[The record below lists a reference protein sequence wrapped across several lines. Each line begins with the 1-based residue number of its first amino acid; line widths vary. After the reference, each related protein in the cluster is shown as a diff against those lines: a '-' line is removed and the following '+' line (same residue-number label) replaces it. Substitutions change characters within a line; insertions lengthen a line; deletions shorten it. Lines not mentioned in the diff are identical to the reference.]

1 MYSNIQDSVETAL
14 LLGGM
19 TRQELYDMYGVTR
32 HEWIK
37 TLEGKVLNESRFKLR
52 ARLVKDARESAAL
65 LSSVLKRAK

>member
-1 MYSNIQDSVETAL
+1 MYKDIQNSVETAL
-14 LLGGM
+14 LLGGI
-19 TRQELYDMYGVTR
+19 TRQELYDMYQVTR

-52 ARLVKDARESAAL
+52 AKLVNDARESAAL